1 MTLDVRR
8 FLMLSRRRS
17 YHLLDR
23 TVTLLAAKPWHF
35 LDFLGVVAVGFQI
48 RPGEDSSRSAGGSQI
63 NIRKLVVP
71 RAWVRL
77 CIGIEVVLPI
87 LTGRDERGV
96 DLVVVGLH
104 DWLFHMENPLL
115 IVVPTAAVGHQ
126 PS

>member
-1 MTLDVRR
+1 V
-8 FLMLSRRRS
+8 
-17 YHLLDR
+17 
-23 TVTLLAAKPWHF
+23 
-35 LDFLGVVAVGFQI
+35 VGFQI
-48 RPGEDSSRSAGGSQI
+48 RPGEDSSRSAGSSQI
-63 NIRKLVVP
+63 NLRKLVVP

-104 DWLFHMENPLL
+104 DWLFHMEHSLL